1 MPYKSQAQAAYFN
14 IHKAKLEKQG
24 VDVDEWNQA
33 SKGMRLPKH
42 SDNDKRERMAKALL
56 KAK

>member
-14 IHKAKLEKQG
+14 ANRAKLEKQG

-33 SKGMRLPKH
+33 SKGKLLPKRARV
-42 SDNDKRERMAKALL
+42 KKAAKVLSE
-56 KAK
+56 KD